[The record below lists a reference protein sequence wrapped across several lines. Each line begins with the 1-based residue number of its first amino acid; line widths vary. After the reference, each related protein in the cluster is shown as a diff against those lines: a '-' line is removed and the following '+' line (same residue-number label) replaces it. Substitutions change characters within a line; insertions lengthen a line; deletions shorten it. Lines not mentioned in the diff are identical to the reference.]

1 MRISDW
7 SSDVCSSDRA
17 PDPGETGLPV
27 GPRDQAGG
35 SLAEDGVTLPV
46 ADAPTCLD
54 ARGPLGN
61 AATVKALA
69 LPGGSAAVASTSLA
83 PTQVLPQRATLP
95 AIIGNVLVDALVT
108 DCHLAMAG
116 DLVGR
121 SEEHPSELQSLMRTS
136 YAVF

>member
-69 LPGGSAAVASTSLA
+69 LPGGSAAVA
-83 PTQVLPQRATLP
+83 
-95 AIIGNVLVDALVT
+95 
-108 DCHLAMAG
+108 
-116 DLVGR
+116 R
-121 SEEHPSELQSLMRTS
+121 SEERRVGKECVSTCRSRWSPYH
-136 YAVF
+136 